1 MGCFKAANFS
11 RHKHSIGLIGSLA
24 TWLCCAQPITDCMT
38 LPLLQDV
45 LNEVERNLHDAMGV
59 ARNVAIDP
67 RLVPGGG
74 AVEMAVSRGLNDK
87 AAAVRVLKSCL
98 SHGLKA
104 AIVISAC
111 QHVAAAAEAA
121 QRS

>member
-1 MGCFKAANFS
+1 MAVGQLLAGRAQKQESLAVSGLCQGCRLQAHKNSMGS
-11 RHKHSIGLIGSLA
+11 VDSLA
-24 TWLCCAQPITDCMT
+24 TWLCSAQPTTECLIM
-38 LPLLQDV
+38 LLLQDV

-87 AAAVRVLKSCL
+87 AAAVRALQS
-98 SHGLKA
+98 
-104 AIVISAC
+104 
-111 QHVAAAAEAA
+111 
-121 QRS
+121 

>member
-1 MGCFKAANFS
+1 M
-11 RHKHSIGLIGSLA
+11 I
-24 TWLCCAQPITDCMT
+24 

-74 AVEMAVSRGLNDK
+74 AVEMAVSRGLSDK
-87 AAAVRVLKSCL
+87 AAAVRSLL
-98 SHGLKA
+98 T
-104 AIVISAC
+104 
-111 QHVAAAAEAA
+111 
-121 QRS
+121 